1 VDSTLKQGTS
11 HIYARRTFYIDEDS
25 WAIMLVDVYDRRNQ
39 LWRWQEAHTGMAY
52 DGPFLAPAGETIYDM
67 QANRYL
73 AQAFNNEDG
82 ENIEKEFTVDYFAPS
97 AVTKQV
103 SK

>member
-1 VDSTLKQGTS
+1 
-11 HIYARRTFYIDEDS
+11 
-25 WAIMLVDVYDRRNQ
+25 
-39 LWRWQEAHTGMAY
+39 
-52 DGPFLAPAGETIYDM
+52 M

-73 AQAFNNEDG
+73 AQAFNNEDS
-82 ENIEKEFTVDYFAPS
+82 ENVEKEFTVDYFAPS